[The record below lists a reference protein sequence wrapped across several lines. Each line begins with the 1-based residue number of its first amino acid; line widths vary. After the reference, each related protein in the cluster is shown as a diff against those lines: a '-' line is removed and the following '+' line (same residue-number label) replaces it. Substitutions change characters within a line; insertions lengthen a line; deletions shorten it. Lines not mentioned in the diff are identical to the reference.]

1 MGPIALFDKSFLQSL
16 SVDESVWFDHFFLAN
31 VCPIFY
37 AETQADLA
45 KEDGKSLTPEELVGR
60 IAAKFPDFSG
70 SPNVHHRTMCTASLL
85 GHEVPL
91 RPQIILPRGCHATV
105 SGHPVAILPESP
117 EARAFLRWTQG
128 QFEEEERQAAAE
140 WRQSSHGYET
150 PEVID
155 ALRKLKAFDNA
166 PCSTLGGVRDAT
178 DEALRRLTEEQ
189 KVWLVSQLMG
199 VYRHYRPE
207 ILKRW
212 EYGGRSTLETF
223 APYASFVLRVELFY
237 HIAAHK
243 GRMSAAQRL
252 DMTYMFYLPF
262 CHVFVSKDRV
272 HRNCA
277 PFFLRDEQD
286 FIWGPDLKEA
296 LRSLNALYSALPDAE
311 KSRSIHAIA
320 SHPPLD
326 GENLVT
332 KLWDRYGPTW
342 RTPRTVK
349 CQDVKDLTA
358 WWQER
363 IKDIEKTA
371 ESGGDPTPPPDRPLD
386 AIVIKRRAP
395 KKKGAWWRVP
405 EAVRNPERPD
415 EAASDADDAQ
425 GIQFYNGATAENVVG
440 QEISVYLKEG
450 KPDISSLPQ
459 CRTFLNAGSLWVDCV
474 PPLNRKYAAPV
485 PNDAMISRSS
495 DGEQLAVFVLP
506 TSALGT
512 LVVKLF
518 KMREEYDKRQGA

>member
-1 MGPIALFDKSFLQSL
+1 MAPGRITTGGADSLSIGVPKGTRGNRPMRWCLLWLRRPDRRAIGPPAGKQWHTIYRTPGSGGTGEPYARQQLLLIRGRPCSGGRADRRGSFSSELAMGPIALFDKSFLQSL

-189 KVWLVSQLMG
+189 KVWLV
-199 VYRHYRPE
+199 
-207 ILKRW
+207 
-212 EYGGRSTLETF
+212 
-223 APYASFVLRVELFY
+223 
-237 HIAAHK
+237 
-243 GRMSAAQRL
+243 
-252 DMTYMFYLPF
+252 
-262 CHVFVSKDRV
+262 
-272 HRNCA
+272 
-277 PFFLRDEQD
+277 
-286 FIWGPDLKEA
+286 
-296 LRSLNALYSALPDAE
+296 
-311 KSRSIHAIA
+311 
-320 SHPPLD
+320 
-326 GENLVT
+326 
-332 KLWDRYGPTW
+332 
-342 RTPRTVK
+342 
-349 CQDVKDLTA
+349 
-358 WWQER
+358 
-363 IKDIEKTA
+363 
-371 ESGGDPTPPPDRPLD
+371 
-386 AIVIKRRAP
+386 
-395 KKKGAWWRVP
+395 
-405 EAVRNPERPD
+405 
-415 EAASDADDAQ
+415 
-425 GIQFYNGATAENVVG
+425 
-440 QEISVYLKEG
+440 
-450 KPDISSLPQ
+450 
-459 CRTFLNAGSLWVDCV
+459 
-474 PPLNRKYAAPV
+474 
-485 PNDAMISRSS
+485 
-495 DGEQLAVFVLP
+495 
-506 TSALGT
+506 
-512 LVVKLF
+512 
-518 KMREEYDKRQGA
+518 